1 MATPAIL
8 TASAL
13 RVAPRAFGRGLVCTK
28 TEERGLSALPVGG
41 PFRVHEL
48 RDESRAHPGRV
59 AHRRWRIERRF
70 VHAQLLELRREHR
83 QCVLRETGAHLADV
97 AELRSVVEAD
107 EERTEVLAA
116 ALGQRVTADDEL
128 GFFAHLHL
136 APEGRTHAGLV
147 RGALVLGDDP
157 LPAQTLG
164 FAIRGLAV
172 ADESPRDEDGRS
184 TAADER
190 LECGAPLGQRPC
202 HQRSAVLLE
211 QVEHRVPRRRST
223 RGAAPLQQLK
233 ARDALGVQGHELAVD
248 EEITVAE
255 RLHGRDDVRKSA
267 REVLKRPRP
276 DPHAA
281 PLATGHRA
289 DTVVLLLEDPFGA
302 LDDGRRQRREHRTDE
317 VHFGSPVAAFATSP
331 PSSRAIPASSRR
343 VSTERGFAVAMS
355 TAAALRSLRF
365 IRSHLRSPVRTSVH
379 DPLSFFPLSVKT
391 MRPLRN
397 ASSKLSSPSNRYV
410 PMSQTMT
417 VPPPYSPSG
426 ITPSKRAYPRGWSS
440 TAIARRLS
448 AGLSDGPFGTAQD
461 TRTPPASRRKS

>member
-13 RVAPRAFGRGLVCTK
+13 TVPPRAFGRVLVRTK
-28 TEERGLSALPVGG
+28 TEERGLSELPVGG

-48 RDESRAHPGRV
+48 RDELRAHPGRV
-59 AHRRWRIERRF
+59 AHRRSRIERRF
-70 VHAQLLELRREHR
+70 GHAQLLELRREHR
-83 QCVLRETGAHLADV
+83 QGVLRETGAHLADV
-97 AELRSVVEAD
+97 SEPRSVVDAD
-107 EERTEVLAA
+107 QDLTDVPAA
-116 ALGQRVTADDEL
+116 AVGQRVTAD
-128 GFFAHLHL
+128 
-136 APEGRTHAGLV
+136 
-147 RGALVLGDDP
+147 
-157 LPAQTLG
+157 
-164 FAIRGLAV
+164 
-172 ADESPRDEDGRS
+172 
-184 TAADER
+184 
-190 LECGAPLGQRPC
+190 
-202 HQRSAVLLE
+202 
-211 QVEHRVPRRRST
+211 
-223 RGAAPLQQLK
+223 
-233 ARDALGVQGHELAVD
+233 D

-317 VHFGSPVAAFATSP
+317 VHSGSPVAAFATSP

-397 ASSKLSSPSNRYV
+397 ASSKLSSPSNR
-410 PMSQTMT
+410 
-417 VPPPYSPSG
+417 
-426 ITPSKRAYPRGWSS
+426 
-440 TAIARRLS
+440 
-448 AGLSDGPFGTAQD
+448 
-461 TRTPPASRRKS
+461 